1 MKPIIDDINR
11 IIYKIYKKKH
21 PLLAEIILNWQKIVG
36 IKYGNNTFPLKISS
50 IREKQKKINI
60 LLVEVN
66 NSSLSMEMSF
76 QQDVIIERM
85 AVYLGYKGINKIRM
99 IINERY

>member
-1 MKPIIDDINR
+1 MKLISNDIDK
-11 IIYKIYKKKH
+11 IIYRIYKKKH

-36 IKYGNNTFPLKISS
+36 TKYSRNSFPLKISNV
-50 IREKQKKINI
+50 REKQQRINI

-66 NSSLSMEMSF
+66 NSSLSMEMAF

-85 AVYLGYKGINKIRM
+85 AVYLGYRGIDKMRIMVN
-99 IINERY
+99 

>member
-1 MKPIIDDINR
+1 MKPITYDINK

-21 PLLAEIILNWQKIVG
+21 PLLAEIMLNWQKIVG
-36 IKYGNNTFPLKISS
+36 LKYSNNTWPLKISS
-50 IREKQKKINI
+50 IREKQQKINI

-76 QQDVIIERM
+76 QQDIIIERM
-85 AVYLGYKGINKIRM
+85 AVYLGFKGINKIRM
-99 IINERY
+99 IVKA

>member
-1 MKPIIDDINR
+1 MKLINNEVNKL
-11 IIYKIYKKKH
+11 IYKIYKKRH

-36 IKYGNNTFPLKISS
+36 IKYSNNTWPIKISTHK
-50 IREKQKKINI
+50 EKQEKINI

-66 NSSLSMEMSF
+66 NSSLSMEMAF

-99 IINERY
+99 IVKG